1 MLQLIMTII
10 AFYIIDKTRRKKYVI
25 ISVLLMGLSLGGLTI
40 YVTILKGN
48 PDMSYI
54 YGIPLVFIGTFMSA
68 SAFGF
73 GFVPSVVIEELV
85 FDGVSL

>member
-10 AFYIIDKTRRKKYVI
+10 AFYIIDKTSRQKYLI

-54 YGIPLVFIGTFMSA
+54 YGIPLVLIATFMSA

-73 GFVPSVVIEELV
+73 GFVPCVVIEELL